1 MHAADSKE
9 NVQNRDNDVIQFK
22 ITNNTFLDIQLIEIR
37 GNQYL
42 SQHLRKNKWKTKAI
56 WKKCS
61 QLGTKFNWTESLM
74 NTTLKIKR

>member
-42 SQHLRKNKWKTKAI
+42 SQHLRKNK
-56 WKKCS
+56 
-61 QLGTKFNWTESLM
+61 
-74 NTTLKIKR
+74 